1 MYRAVSNE
9 QTLINLSILRS
20 ENVSSDLKGIWHDFV
35 PVELGFDPSYLY
47 KSAAEEEEMAKMN
60 DLERE
65 TILNDRHLEAAKSND
80 IIRHAEQ

>member
-20 ENVSSDLKGIWHDFV
+20 ENVSCYLKGIWHDFV
-35 PVELGFDPSYLY
+35 SVELGFDPSYLY
-47 KSAAEEEEMAKMN
+47 KNAYEEEEMAKMN

-65 TILNDRHLEAAKSND
+65 TILNDRHLEAANCNEK
-80 IIRHAEQ
+80 IRHLEQ